1 MLRPEHNTS
10 LRLQQKMAP
19 QLIQS
24 LRLLQMSALDLVQ
37 EVKQQLELNPLLEEV
52 VELREEEEEELRE
65 REEEGIKEEEELPDD
80 VEAVDWDVLLDD
92 QFDTGAYNSERTEY
106 DPNWEID
113 REPQENRITAMPPLL
128 EQLYEQ
134 LSLSDLGP
142 DDRAIA
148 EYLLGSLDDRSYV
161 GWPLAQIAEDL
172 DVEVAAVEKVLY
184 AVQTFDPTL
193 SDLGPD
199 DRAIAQYLL
208 GKLKVGWP
216 LAAIAEDLDVEVAVV
231 EKVLRVIQSFDPP
244 GIGARDLRECLMIQL
259 SQRTDPLSALALQV
273 VRDHLEDLTR
283 RRLRH
288 ITRALGISNEKL
300 KEVLQ
305 VIERLQPHPGQA
317 ASSDYNKLL
326 TLDTEVAYITPDLV
340 IEQVGEEWVAALA
353 DESMPSLKVN
363 AEYQQLLS
371 NVSGNSKDALD
382 DYVVKNLN
390 DARWLINAIHQR
402 RTTMLKVANYL
413 LQAQLPFF
421 EEGPSRLRPLVLQD
435 VADAVEMHVSTI
447 SRVSN
452 GKYVQTPHGV
462 FELKYFFDNK
472 LITDEGEDV
481 SVRSVKEKISQLVT
495 DEDKARPL
503 SDQQIVDELSKDG
516 LKIARRTIAKYRGQ
530 LKIPAQR
537 YRKENSRYSYRPLSS
552 STIRAVLNSYRRCV
566 FCR

>member
-52 VELREEEEEELRE
+52 VELREEEEELRE

-80 VEAVDWDVLLDD
+80 VEAVDWDALLDD

-106 DPNWEID
+106 DPNWEAD

-128 EQLYEQ
+128 EHLYSQLGEI
-134 LSLSDLGP
+134 LDLGP
-142 DDRAIA
+142 EERTIA
-148 EYLLGSLDDRSYV
+148 EYIIGNIDERGYV
-161 GWPLAQIAEDL
+161 GCSLADIAADL
-172 DVEVAAVEKVLY
+172 AIEVAA
-184 AVQTFDPTL
+184 A
-193 SDLGPD
+193 
-199 DRAIAQYLL
+199 
-208 GKLKVGWP
+208 
-216 LAAIAEDLDVEVAVV
+216 
-231 EKVLRVIQSFDPP
+231 EKVLRVIQSFDPA
-244 GIGARDLRECLMIQL
+244 GVGARDLHECLMIQL
-259 SQRTDPLSALALQV
+259 EQRDDPLSALALQV

-283 RRLRH
+283 RRLRR
-288 ITRALGISNEKL
+288 ITHALGISDEKL

-305 VIERLQPHPGQA
+305 VIERLQPHPGLS
-317 ASSDYNKLL
+317 ASTDYSKLL

-363 AEYQQLLS
+363 AEYQHLL
-371 NVSGNSKDALD
+371 GNSRGAGQAAVE
-382 DYVVKNLN
+382 DYVAKNLN

-462 FELKYFFDNK
+462 FELKYFFNNK

-481 SVRSVKEKISQLVT
+481 SVRSVKEKISQLVA
-495 DEDKARPL
+495 DEDKTRPL
-503 SDQQIVDELSKDG
+503 SDQQIADELSKDG

-537 YRKENSRYSYRPLSS
+537 YRKEL
-552 STIRAVLNSYRRCV
+552 
-566 FCR
+566 